1 MPKRNRQK
9 TEAER
14 AQHDTAVRVR
24 KMTDAQLCAFL
35 DETYQRGKRDGAA
48 APPPP
53 PQNDVAAFI
62 QLLDAKSGTGNGIGK
77 STVYKLRKVAQSEGF
92 LNGL

>member
-14 AQHDTAVRVR
+14 VQHDTAVRVR

-35 DETYQRGKRDGAA
+35 DETYQQGKRDGAV
-48 APPPP
+48 APSLAPGAS
-53 PQNDVAAFI
+53 VAGFI

-77 STVYKLRKVAQSEGF
+77 STVYKLRNAHRAT
-92 LNGL
+92 LHR